1 MDEEI
6 KNVQNEDGINEE
18 TAEETTANA
27 EVEEEP
33 IGNIKIS
40 VDVVSTIAGIATTE
54 IDGVAGMYGTFA
66 GGIAEMFGAKK
77 NPSKGVKVDMNE
89 TTATIDL
96 YIVVDYGVRI
106 PELSWE
112 IQENVK
118 NSVET
123 MTGLDVQKVNIHIE
137 GVSFEKEKEEKIE
150 LDSNVNETPLQTVDT
165 DEDSMDDEDIQDLE
179 NKSRIVSYRHK
190 P

>member
-66 GGIAEMFGAKK
+66 GGIAEMSELPEDVREITDKLDSVGNTTA
-77 NPSKGVKVDMNE
+77 DMNE

-150 LDSNVNETPLQTVDT
+150 LDSNVNETPLPTVDT
-165 DEDSMDDEDIQDLE
+165 DEDSMDDEDIQD
-179 NKSRIVSYRHK
+179 
-190 P
+190 

>member
-1 MDEEI
+1 MPLYICILIRPFSSD
-6 KNVQNEDGINEE
+6 
-18 TAEETTANA
+18 
-27 EVEEEP
+27 
-33 IGNIKIS
+33 S
-40 VDVVSTIAGIATTE
+40 RR
-54 IDGVAGMYGTFA
+54 
-66 GGIAEMFGAKK
+66 
-77 NPSKGVKVDMNE
+77 E

-150 LDSNVNETPLQTVDT
+150 LDSNVNETPLPTVDT
-165 DEDSMDDEDIQDLE
+165 DEDSMDDEDIQD
-179 NKSRIVSYRHK
+179 
-190 P
+190 